1 MRIKH
6 SKYKNT
12 GLIYELLVKQIAAD
26 TLSKKDSPA
35 VLILK
40 KFFSGRTSLT
50 KEFKLYEFVLKNQ
63 NVAASKAETIV
74 STIIEISRKLNSKTL
89 KKQKYELISELKE
102 HYNLEEF
109 FSIKVRDYKPLAA
122 LYCLLEAHK
131 EDGLVD
137 PQFIVDNK
145 TTILEHLSAEKVVK
159 EEVKDTL
166 IEEYSKYDKDLK
178 LLVYKILLEK
188 FNAKYTNL
196 LPEQKAI
203 LKEFIT
209 SVNSTTRLRNLIN
222 EEIKKI
228 SEKVNSLVSLV
239 KDDVVKIKLEEVA
252 KNIVPISKREKIV
265 DEHLVKLMQYYD
277 LVKELSSY
285 DSKGA

>member
-26 TLSKKDSPA
+26 TLSKRESPA
-35 VLILK
+35 VSILK
-40 KFFSGRTSLT
+40 KFFAGKTSLT
-50 KEFKLYEFVLKNQ
+50 REFKLYEFVLKNQ
-63 NVAASKAETIV
+63 NVTASKAETIV

-89 KKQKYELISELKE
+89 KKQKYELISELKS
-102 HYNLEEF
+102 HYDLDEF

-131 EDGLVD
+131 DNGIVD

-145 TTILEHLSAEKVVK
+145 TTILEHLSSEKVIK
-159 EEVKDTL
+159 EKVKDTL

-196 LPEQKAI
+196 LPEQKII

-228 SEKVNSLVSLV
+228 SEKVNKLVPLV

-252 KNIVPISKREKIV
+252 KNIVPISKKEKIV
-265 DEHLVKLMQYYD
+265 DDHLVKLMQYYD
-277 LVKELSSY
+277 LVNELSSY

>member
-35 VLILK
+35 VSILK

-63 NVAASKAETIV
+63 NVTASKAETIV